1 MSAAANVDAANQL
14 LRRRFANQRLTTP
27 AGADPTEL
35 VAWLGAVQ
43 SQDYGRAKWALGQR
57 LVGVDDAAIEA
68 AFNAGRILRT
78 HVLRPTWH
86 FVAPADLRWML
97 ALTAPR
103 VRQATG
109 FNDRQIGLD
118 AATFARSNDAIAGA
132 LEGGRQLT
140 RDELRPAIEA
150 AGVAIPTGQ
159 VLAHLAMHA
168 ELDLVA
174 VSGARRGLQHTYAA
188 FDDRVPPSP
197 PLDRDQAL
205 AELARRY
212 FQSHGPATIADFV
225 WWSGLTVADARRG
238 AQAGGLQEVDGY
250 FFVPGEAPP
259 IPAHRVWLLPSYDE
273 YTVAYKQREL
283 FGDRDRLLFDNVVVA
298 DGRVAGRWKRT
309 VRKKAV
315 ALDVE
320 WFEAPWPEALT
331 AAADRYA
338 GFLGLALA
346 PAAQHRVPG

>member
-1 MSAAANVDAANQL
+1 MTPAEI
-14 LRRRFANQRLTTP
+14 LRRRLASQRLTTP
-27 AGADPTEL
+27 IGTDAAET

-43 SQDYGRAKWALGQR
+43 SQDYGGAKWAVSQR

-68 AFNAGRILRT
+68 AFAAGRILRT

-86 FVAPADLRWML
+86 FIAPADLRWML

-103 VRQATG
+103 VRQAMG
-109 FNDRQIGLD
+109 FNDRSIGLD
-118 AATFARSNDAIAGA
+118 AAIFARSNDAIARA
-132 LEGGRQLT
+132 LEGGRQLI

-159 VLAHLAMHA
+159 VLAHLVMHA

-205 AELARRY
+205 AELASRY
-212 FQSHGPATIADFV
+212 FRSHGPATIADFA

-238 AQAGGLQEVDGY
+238 AQAAGLAEADGY
-250 FFVPGEAPP
+250 YFVPSDPPP
-259 IPAHRVWLLPSYDE
+259 IPPGRVWLLPNYDE

-283 FGDRDRLLFDNVVVA
+283 FGDRERILFTNVVVV
-298 DGRVAGRWKRT
+298 DGQVVGMWKRT

-315 ALDVE
+315 EVDVE
-320 WFEAPWPEALT
+320 WFDEPRPAALAD
-331 AAADRYA
+331 AAERYA
-338 GFLGLALA
+338 GFLGLRLA
-346 PAAQHRVPG
+346 PAAQDRVPG